1 MTDAI
6 LARDQVDLTNCDREP
21 IHVPGAIL
29 PHGAMLVLESTS
41 FCVLQAAGD
50 TEHLLGRPIEALL
63 SRPLDDLFS
72 LDQIDRLRALCQEPD
87 LIKPR
92 HLLDPALRIEG
103 GIPLDASVHRVEGDL
118 ILEFEAAASDDPFVT
133 EPLAAVQLMVE
144 GFSAA
149 PSLFSLC
156 QMATAS
162 VRRVAQ
168 YDRVMVYRFMPDGS
182 GWVAAESRPP
192 ELEPFLDLHYPAADI
207 PQQARALYLRSWLRL
222 ITQVDYDPAPLTPA
236 LNPRTDKPL
245 DMSHAILRDVSP
257 MHREYLRNMGI
268 NASMSISIIVAGKL
282 WGLIACHNDSPR
294 RLPRHLR
301 AVCELFGS
309 MFSLQLEAR
318 EKSEQFEARLA
329 SRKILQDLLLNL
341 AGVEDY
347 AYGLTQQ
354 TPNLLD
360 FIHGGDV
367 ALDGQRGGGVAVR
380 VKGATTS
387 LGATPDDAQI
397 TALVE
402 WLTSYMTETEGVFA
416 TDRLSEIYAPARDY
430 ADVASG
436 LLVISVSRDPSD
448 FILWFRP
455 ELVETALWAGDPEK
469 PTTSGPNGD
478 RLSPRK
484 SFEIWKH
491 TVRNRALP
499 WTVAEVDS
507 AFDLRVSLLQVV
519 LRRIEE
525 ASRERAKAHERDK
538 LLMAELDH
546 RVKNTLANIQALVT
560 QSSRSADSLTG
571 FVEGLDSRI
580 HSMAKAHSLL
590 TQSRWEG
597 VSVEGLLSVELG
609 PYIQGSGVVHLEG
622 EDALL
627 TPKSALSLSLALH
640 ELATNAAKFGSLS
653 RTEGRVS
660 VSWRVTEDG
669 SLILIWRES
678 GGPKVA
684 PPTRRGFGSSLVERA
699 LALETGGRATI
710 DFAPTGVVC
719 EVILPRSGLLD
730 VVSRPLARVEP
741 PQAPVLAYEIPE
753 KPRLLI
759 VEDSYLVILTLE
771 AMCEDLSWTVVGPA
785 TRLGEAIRLAQ
796 TESFDVALLDVNLD
810 GEMSWEVAEILNA
823 RGIPFVFSTGYDQA
837 NILPDHLAGSQIFT
851 KPYRMADVQSRLR
864 RMMSLNPPG
873 ETGLSSVDGPSAE
886 TENLA

>member
-21 IHVPGAIL
+21 IHIPGAIL
-29 PHGAMLVLESTS
+29 PHGAMLVLDGTS
-41 FCVLQAAGD
+41 LCVLQAAGD
-50 TEHLLGRPIEALL
+50 TEGLLGRSISALL

-72 LDQIDRLRALCQEPD
+72 VDQINRLRALCQEPE
-87 LIKPR
+87 LVKPR
-92 HLLDPALRIEG
+92 HLLDPVLRIEG
-103 GIPLDASVHRVEGDL
+103 GVPLDASAHRVEGDL
-118 ILEFEAAASDDPFVT
+118 VLEFEAAGTDDPFVT

-144 GFSAA
+144 GFNAA
-149 PSLFSLC
+149 PSLFALC
-156 QMATAS
+156 QMATES

-192 ELEPFLDLHYPAADI
+192 EMEPFLDLHYPAADI

-222 ITQVDYDPAPLTPA
+222 ITQVDYDPAPLTPE
-236 LNPRTDKPL
+236 LNPRTGKPL

-301 AVCELFGS
+301 AVCELFGL

-318 EKSEQFEARLA
+318 EKSEQFESRLA
-329 SRKILQDLLLNL
+329 RRKVLQELMLNL
-341 AGVEDY
+341 SGVDDY

-367 ALDGQRGGGVAVR
+367 ARDGQRAGGVAVR
-380 VKGATTS
+380 VNGATTA
-387 LGATPDDAQI
+387 LGAVPDDAQI

-416 TDRLSEIYAPARDY
+416 TDRLSEIYAPAKDY
-430 ADVASG
+430 ANVASG

-455 ELVETALWAGDPEK
+455 ELIETALWAGDPEK
-469 PTTSGPNGD
+469 PMTSGPNGD

-484 SFEIWKH
+484 SFEVWKH

-560 QSSRSADSLTG
+560 QSSRSAASLTG

-597 VSVEGLLSVELG
+597 VSVEGLLTVELG
-609 PYIQGSGVVHLEG
+609 PYIQGSGVVVMEG
-622 EDALL
+622 EDAVL

-653 RTEGRVS
+653 RAEGRVS
-660 VSWRVTEDG
+660 VSWRVPDDG

-678 GGPKVA
+678 GGPHVA

-699 LALETGGRATI
+699 LALETGGKAAI
-710 DFAPTGVVC
+710 NYAPTGVVC
-719 EVILPRSGLLD
+719 EIILPRSALLD
-730 VVSRPLARVEP
+730 KGDRPLVRVGP
-741 PQAPVLAYEIPE
+741 PEAPGLACEIPE

-785 TRLGEAIRLAQ
+785 TRLEEAIRLAR
-796 TESFDVALLDVNLD
+796 TETFDAALLDVNLD
-810 GEMSWEVAEILNA
+810 GEMSWEVASILKE
-823 RGIPFVFSTGYDQA
+823 RGIPFAFSTGYDQA
-837 NILPDHLAGSQIFT
+837 NILPDHLAGSQIFA
-851 KPYRMADVQSRLR
+851 KPYLMADVESRLR
-864 RMMSLNPPG
+864 RMMSLNASG
-873 ETGLSSVDGPSAE
+873 EA
-886 TENLA
+886 A